1 MKKKVAILISGRGS
15 NMEALIK
22 AAQNDDY
29 PAKIVLVISNKDTAT
44 GLQIAKNYG
53 IDTKIILRKDFT
65 SDQDFD
71 DHMSNILSQV
81 QIDIICTAGYMKILT
96 KKFVDAWINKIINIH
111 PSLLPS
117 YKGLNTHSRALQ
129 DGARVTGCTTHIVRA
144 ELDSGPIIIQ
154 ESVLIEKDD
163 DEDTLAE
170 KVLKLEHRIFPESLQ
185 KIASGKL
192 IIKDNIVLEN

>member
-1 MKKKVAILISGRGS
+1 MKKRVAILISGRGS
-15 NMEALIK
+15 NMEALIR
-22 AAQNDDY
+22 AAQDHNY
-29 PAKIVLVISNKDTAT
+29 PATIELVISNKDSAL
-44 GLQIAKNYG
+44 GLQVANSYG
-53 IDTKIILRKDFT
+53 IDTKTVIRKNFN
-65 SDQDFD
+65 SDQEFD
-71 DHMSNILSQV
+71 DHISNILLQV

-96 KKFVDAWINKIINIH
+96 KKFVDEWMNKIINIH

-117 YKGLNTHSRALQ
+117 YKGLNTHRRALE

-144 ELDSGPIIIQ
+144 ELDSGPIIMQ
-154 ESVLIEKDD
+154 ESVHIEKDD
-163 DEDTLAE
+163 DEDTLAA

>member
-1 MKKKVAILISGRGS
+1 
-15 NMEALIK
+15 MEALIR
-22 AAQNDDY
+22 AAQDHNY
-29 PAKIVLVISNKDTAT
+29 PATIELVISNKDSAL
-44 GLQIAKNYG
+44 GLQVANSYG
-53 IDTKIILRKDFT
+53 IDTKTVIRKNFN
-65 SDQDFD
+65 SDQEFD
-71 DHMSNILSQV
+71 DHISNILLQV

-96 KKFVDAWINKIINIH
+96 KKFVDEWMNKIINIH

-117 YKGLNTHSRALQ
+117 YKGLNTHRRALE

-144 ELDSGPIIIQ
+144 ELDSGPIIMQ
-154 ESVLIEKDD
+154 ESVHIEKDD
-163 DEDTLAE
+163 DEDTLAA

>member
-1 MKKKVAILISGRGS
+1 
-15 NMEALIK
+15 
-22 AAQNDDY
+22 
-29 PAKIVLVISNKDTAT
+29 
-44 GLQIAKNYG
+44 
-53 IDTKIILRKDFT
+53 
-65 SDQDFD
+65 
-71 DHMSNILSQV
+71 
-81 QIDIICTAGYMKILT
+81 MKILT
-96 KKFVDAWINKIINIH
+96 KKFVDEWINKIINIH

-117 YKGLNTHSRALQ
+117 YKGLNTHRRALQ

-163 DEDTLAE
+163 DEDSLAE

>member
-1 MKKKVAILISGRGS
+1 MKKRVAILISGRGS

-22 AAQNDDY
+22 AAQNEDY
-29 PAKIVLVISNKDTAT
+29 PAKIVLVISNKDSAT
-44 GLQIAKNYG
+44 GLEIAEKYG
-53 IDTKIILRKDFT
+53 INTKIVLRKNFT
-65 SDQDFD
+65 SDLDFD
-71 DHMSNILSQV
+71 DHLSNILSQLQV
-81 QIDIICTAGYMKILT
+81 DIICTAGYMKILT
-96 KKFVDAWINKIINIH
+96 KKFVGEWMNKIINIH

-117 YKGLNTHSRALQ
+117 YKGLNTHRRALH
-129 DGARVTGCTTHIVRA
+129 DGATVTGCTTHIVSA
-144 ELDSGPIIIQ
+144 ELDSGPIIMQ

>member
-1 MKKKVAILISGRGS
+1 MKKRVAILISGRGS

-29 PAKIVLVISNKDTAT
+29 PAKIVLVISNKDAAT
-44 GLQIAKNYG
+44 GLEIAEKYG
-53 IDTKIILRKDFT
+53 INTKIVLRKNFT
-65 SDQDFD
+65 SDLDFD
-71 DHMSNILSQV
+71 DHLSNILSQLQV
-81 QIDIICTAGYMKILT
+81 DIICTAGYMKILT
-96 KKFVDAWINKIINIH
+96 KKFVGEWMNKIINIH

-117 YKGLNTHSRALQ
+117 YKGLNTHRRALH
-129 DGARVTGCTTHIVRA
+129 DGATVTGCTTHIVSA